1 MTPRVNL
8 YLRVDADLLKNIVA
22 RKNIYGRRSGG
33 FTLIEIMVVVVILGI
48 LGALIVP
55 NIIGR
60 PDEARVTAARA
71 DLQQIG
77 NALELYRLDNGS
89 YPSNDQGLAA
99 LVEEPSGYPEPRKWS
114 PDGYVKRLPE
124 DPWGEPY
131 LYYSEDRTMDI
142 YTFGADRKE
151 GGEGID
157 ADLRLSDL

>member
-1 MTPRVNL
+1 MN
-8 YLRVDADLLKNIVA
+8 ASHMK
-22 RKNIYGRRSGG
+22 G

-71 DLQQIG
+71 DIQQVG
-77 NALELYRLDNGS
+77 NALELYRLDNGV
-89 YPSNDQGLAA
+89 YPSSDQGLDA
-99 LVEEPSGYPEPRKWS
+99 LVEEPSGFPEPRNWN
-114 PDGYVKRLPE
+114 PQGYLKRLPI

-131 LYYSEDRTMDI
+131 LYYSEDRTLEV
-142 YTFGADRKE
+142 YSFGADRKD

-157 ADLRLSDL
+157 ADIRLSEI